1 MSTRTFTL
9 QLDGT
14 VSIDRFADAMEVWRQ
29 TLHDLSG
36 VVGMARGAGESWSLS
51 EHDDRSSDER
61 PQLDEFVEIVTGWII
76 AGTTPPGSEA
86 AGSQTPA
93 RASP

>member
-1 MSTRTFTL
+1 
-9 QLDGT
+9 
-14 VSIDRFADAMEVWRQ
+14 
-29 TLHDLSG
+29 
-36 VVGMARGAGESWSLS
+36 MARGAGESWSLS

-86 AGSQTPA
+86 AGSQTQA